1 VQKLCTSQ
9 RIKKKWR
16 IYKMGMYSDLKRDI
30 EKKLNE
36 VPMFFAFSDEQL
48 YSKLEKRQLGIKDI
62 YRLPSGGFIAKTDIG
77 KYHEWLKYSE
87 SIIKEIVDSDSILLD
102 AFKYELDNHE
112 YFLSGDTRTVVE
124 ALGLDFDEV
133 KKDDRIFTIFKIARR
148 EHLEAH
154 Y

>member
-1 VQKLCTSQ
+1 
-9 RIKKKWR
+9 
-16 IYKMGMYSDLKRDI
+16 
-30 EKKLNE
+30 
-36 VPMFFAFSDEQL
+36 
-48 YSKLEKRQLGIKDI
+48 
-62 YRLPSGGFIAKTDIG
+62 
-77 KYHEWLKYSE
+77 
-87 SIIKEIVDSDSILLD
+87 LLD